1 LAEDKTL
8 FARLLVSILK
18 GTRTGTISVQQI
30 AIDTPILVDI
40 AREKLSKLCNT
51 GTLKL
56 EKDTVTV
63 SDSQRINFA
72 IEALKAEADPEK
84 VSKYLKWQEF
94 EELTKLAL
102 DANQY
107 QTIKHLRFKNLNRGW
122 EIDVVGLRKP
132 TVLSI
137 DCKHWKRS
145 WQRAATVNIVEKHL
159 ERTEALSIA
168 AFSLKKK
175 TPIQNWMSADFVPI
189 IVTLHETPFKVYNQV
204 PVVPVLKLRSFL
216 NELPAYLEELKVIH
230 VKVNKQG
237 PQT

>member
-1 LAEDKTL
+1 LSEDKTL

-18 GTRTGTISVQQI
+18 GTRMGSTSIQQI
-30 AIDTPILVDI
+30 AIDAPTLVDI
-40 AREKLSKLCNT
+40 ARKKLNALYKT
-51 GTLKL
+51 GALIL
-56 EKDTVTV
+56 EQDIVTA
-63 SDSQRINFA
+63 SDSQRVNFA
-72 IEALKAEADPEK
+72 LEALKAEADPEK

-107 QTIKHLRFKNLNRGW
+107 QTIKHLRFNNLTRGW

-132 TVLSI
+132 IVLSI

-145 WQRAATVNIVEKHL
+145 WQKAATMKIVEKHL
-159 ERTEALSIA
+159 ERTKALSTA
-168 AFSLKKK
+168 AFSLKK

-204 PVVPVLKLRSFL
+204 PVVPVLKLRNFL
-216 NELPAYLEELKVIH
+216 NELPAYFEELRVIH
-230 VKVNKQG
+230 VKLDKRESR
-237 PQT
+237 T